1 MLEVYVLTFDKF
13 PFQFIQDEK
22 CEDVT
27 QGYTTEKKCTKWP
40 RQVCKTEKKQVKKYS
55 PETECKKVP
64 RELCGPSGCVLTPG
78 PEECFDKKETV
89 VQEVSCISSF
99 YIYSNHLIS
108 GSIWILGT

>member
-1 MLEVYVLTFDKF
+1 MKRTSFFLLPQE
-13 PFQFIQDEK
+13 EK

-40 RQVCKTEKKQVKKYS
+40 KQVCKTEKKQVKKFS

-89 VQEVSCISSF
+89 VQEVRIDLRLFHFYSFLVIDSVTILDWFINCIS
-99 YIYSNHLIS
+99 
-108 GSIWILGT
+108 